1 MTNKTITLAC
11 PFCGS
16 KELKQVTDDGVHFTQ
31 CKSCEATGPTGFKRG
46 EDDAVDWNTRAALA
60 DPVPPAGR
68 EPEVLGWL
76 IANPNGDFWYAS
88 KQQSQNDTE
97 LVDRAHV
104 TRLQAEV
111 ERLKTMSDNYCSLL
125 MDANSELTK
134 ARELFRDIADDPE
147 MWSICSIALARRID
161 EQLSNQSAPAD
172 KAPPLIQAL
181 HANGDRIAMEATI
194 AQQAQRIADLEA
206 DKGQG
211 EPVATLARKYDDTL
225 MPFVALMRK
234 ELHANADKGDR
245 PGWLSMS
252 ADTCLL
258 EIIYHFGKLQAS
270 VKRGDGDGMA
280 EYGAD
285 VANMCMMLLDICGV
299 INLAQHTEQPA
310 PVAVAPFKLISLPP
324 SLIDHHAFDV
334 LRDELAKVGVQV
346 KEPKP

>member
-1 MTNKTITLAC
+1 MTNKINKC
-11 PFCGS
+11 
-16 KELKQVTDDGVHFTQ
+16 DGNHGGQ
-31 CKSCEATGPTGFKRG
+31 RC
-46 EDDAVDWNTRAALA
+46 A
-60 DPVPPAGR
+60 DPECWNDAPAPPAGGDV
-68 EPEVLGWL
+68 EVLGYSVKGNRYAIRL
-76 IANPNGDFWYAS
+76 TKGELLELYEGYTGDALV
-88 KQQSQNDTE
+88 E

-111 ERLKTMSDNYCSLL
+111 ERLKDQLA
-125 MDANSELTK
+125 DAKATANLAATNLKEFKEDHRSELAK
-134 ARELFRDIADDPE
+134 ARELLADVAKTPWMYDVLGSVRE
-147 MWSICSIALARRID
+147 Y
-161 EQLSNQSAPAD
+161 LSHQSAPAD
-172 KAPPLIQAL
+172 KGEECVHDFRMFSGECHKCGADWIPGKEYAP
-181 HANGDRIAMEATI
+181 
-194 AQQAQRIADLEA
+194 A

-299 INLAQHTEQPA
+299 INLVQHTEQPA
-310 PVAVAPFKLISLPP
+310 PVAAVMPERKTVKAGLLSESNTHNQGWNACLDEVARLN
-324 SLIDHHAFDV
+324 
-334 LRDELAKVGVQV
+334 GV
-346 KEPKP
+346 KP